1 MSAEKKKQFS
11 LSILVRIFLALLV
24 IVSVVVFARS
34 VMYYNEL
41 HKEAEDLKKTLA
53 EMRETRAELAEILG
67 SAEEVDRLLRN
78 LEECEAL
85 IASGTHEGEVLKEY
99 LLLKDE
105 IMTQLKSSKNR
116 KYIERVAKDELDLYF
131 ADEEIYYNDI
141 NR

>member
-11 LSILVRIFLALLV
+11 LSILVRIFLVLLV
-24 IVSVVVFARS
+24 IISVVVFAGS
-34 VMYYNEL
+34 VMKYNEL
-41 HKEAEDLKKTLA
+41 HKEAEELQEKLT

-67 SAEEVDRLLRN
+67 SAEEVDRLLRS

-85 IASGTHEGEVLKEY
+85 INSGTHEGEVLKEY

-105 IMTQLKSSKNR
+105 IMAQLKSSKNR

-141 NR
+141 NQ